1 MLLVHQ
7 ASSYSERFGAGHGRS
22 IHSETSDPLPFR
34 AHCNPFRWSIMVIR
48 FLRMRPQSRSSTVKF
63 TAMRR
68 TILILFTVAGFSS
81 QEAFAGD
88 CDAHSGCRKFSIYQA
103 APTYGPPP
111 FVAFGSTVGPIV
123 GCYGFDH
130 GPIYSPH
137 ACNFPYPCEYY
148 GTCKAAAKPYK
159 GTF

>member
-1 MLLVHQ
+1 
-7 ASSYSERFGAGHGRS
+7 
-22 IHSETSDPLPFR
+22 
-34 AHCNPFRWSIMVIR
+34 MVIR
-48 FLRMRPQSRSSTVKF
+48 FLRTHPQPRSSTVKF

-130 GPIYSPH
+130 GPNYRPH
-137 ACNFPYPCEYY
+137 SCHLASTSVYFR
-148 GTCKAAAKPYK
+148 TCKPAWIAA
-159 GTF
+159 

>member
-1 MLLVHQ
+1 M
-7 ASSYSERFGAGHGRS
+7 F
-22 IHSETSDPLPFR
+22 
-34 AHCNPFRWSIMVIR
+34 IR
-48 FLRMRPQSRSSTVKF
+48 FLRMRPQPRSSTVKF

-68 TILILFTVAGFSS
+68 TILILFTVAGLSS
-81 QEAFAGD
+81 QETFAGD

-137 ACNFPYPCEYY
+137 LCNFPYPCEYY
-148 GTCKAAAKPYK
+148 GTCKAAAGRAAKPYK
-159 GTF
+159 GTFSALGSKLTLPTGDPICPPCYYSR